1 MPLFAWANGTT
12 PAQIRTQADT
22 DMDLIMGADNWLVIA
37 ARALN
42 AAGWF
47 MARIHEPAAQQ
58 MLFSH
63 IVWDPAFLSQLLQS
77 VLATLP
83 TQTVP
88 SLEAAL
94 QIWVATVAS
103 STYGRNGHYRTGSGR
118 RQFLHPRSSQYPSG
132 NSHRCVARRAN
143 LV

>member
-22 DMDLIMGADNWLVIA
+22 DMDLIMGADNWLVVVCPRGTFRAQGSRWLIA

-58 MLFSH
+58 MLLSH
-63 IVWDPAFLSQLLQS
+63 IVWDPAFLSQPTTAS
-77 VLATLP
+77 THVLT
-83 TQTVP
+83 
-88 SLEAAL
+88 S
-94 QIWVATVAS
+94 
-103 STYGRNGHYRTGSGR
+103 
-118 RQFLHPRSSQYPSG
+118 
-132 NSHRCVARRAN
+132 
-143 LV
+143 